1 MLELKSSADKLFSWN
16 GVEYKMRMPKTIEV
30 MEFTKA
36 HSEFKKD
43 QAYEIL
49 VLMIDY
55 LDKLGLPKAVAY
67 EMEMSHITALS
78 NYLNGTE
85 SQGK

>member
-1 MLELKSSADKLFSWN
+1 MLELKSSAEKLFSWN
-16 GVEYKMRMPKTIEV
+16 GVEYKMRMPNTLEV
-30 MEFTKA
+30 MEFTKK
-36 HSEFKKD
+36 HSQLKKD

-55 LDKLGLPKAVAY
+55 LDKLGLPKAVAH

-78 NYLNGTE
+78 NYVNGIDA
-85 SQGK
+85 QGK

>member
-1 MLELKSSADKLFSWN
+1 MLELKSSAEKLFSWN
-16 GVEYKMRMPKTIEV
+16 DVEYKLRMPNTLEV

-55 LDKLGLPKAVAY
+55 LDKLGLPKAVAH

-78 NYLNGTE
+78 NYLNGAE
-85 SQGK
+85 SSGK